1 MPSQSRKTDTPLRM
15 LVPALLL
22 AGCAQIPKLDE
33 TVSDDLENADYPA
46 LAPIETLLVP
56 LPDPQERSKDVQQEL
71 QGRLANLQDRARRL
85 NDRPVVDDETR
96 TRMQA
101 GVQE

>member
-1 MPSQSRKTDTPLRM
+1 M
-15 LVPALLL
+15 LLPALLL
-22 AGCAQIPKLDE
+22 VGCAQVPQLDE
-33 TVSDDLENADYPA
+33 TISDDLENADYPA

-56 LPDPQERSKDVQQEL
+56 LPDPQERSKDVQQDL

-85 NDRPVVDDETR
+85 NDRPVVDEETR